1 MSYDKREV
9 FMLDEFVIKKLS
21 KLFTVISNE
30 IRIKIIYALMEEES
44 LTVTELATKIDI
56 AQNTLSAHLKILYE
70 GNYINK
76 EQKWRNIYYSIKEP
90 QLKEI
95 LELGAMIL
103 YRKWEGNWEKIA
115 EAKKLI
121 EKAKTKQGDK

>member
-1 MSYDKREV
+1 
-9 FMLDEFVIKKLS
+9 MLDEFVIKKLS

-56 AQNTLSAHLKILYE
+56 PQNTLSAHLKILYE

-121 EKAKTKQGDK
+121 EKAQNKQGEK